1 MNRHNVITPIAIALT
16 FGSGAMDVAS
26 FTRLGGVFTSVVTG
40 NIVLTGLAIARG
52 SVSLLLHTLCM
63 FGGYVA
69 GVAAGTRIG
78 WFRSSGAD
86 AAPAKDPAW
95 APHVRAALSV
105 ELALLGVV
113 AIGWFAS
120 DARPLGVLQF
130 ILLALAAAA
139 MGVQAAAVN
148 QMGLKGVSTTYLTGT
163 LTELVTSLARPDRR
177 VGVIRPG
184 VLLGLL
190 AGALLSGLLVLT
202 VPILVPLLP
211 VGAMVVVL
219 VLGTNREPAAD

>member
-16 FGSGAMDVAS
+16 FASGAMDVAS

-52 SVSLLLHTLCM
+52 SVSLLLHALCM
-63 FGGYVA
+63 FAGYVA
-69 GVAAGTRIG
+69 GVVAGTRIG
-78 WFRSSGAD
+78 WFHSSGS
-86 AAPAKDPAW
+86 APGKEPAW
-95 APHVRAALSV
+95 APHVRVALSV

-113 AIGWFAS
+113 ATCWFAS

-130 ILLALAAAA
+130 IMLALAAGA
-139 MGVQAAAVN
+139 MGVQAAAVD

-163 LTELVTSLARPDRR
+163 LTGLVTSLARPDRKGP
-177 VGVIRPG
+177 GVIRPG

-190 AGALLSGLLVLT
+190 TGALLSGLLVLT